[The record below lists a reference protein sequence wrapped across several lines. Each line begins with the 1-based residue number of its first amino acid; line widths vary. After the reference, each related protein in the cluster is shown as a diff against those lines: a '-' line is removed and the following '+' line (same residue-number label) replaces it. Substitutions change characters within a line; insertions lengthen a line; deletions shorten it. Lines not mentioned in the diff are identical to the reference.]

1 MGETLRAMRDSE
13 PRQHRATLA
22 EVARLAGVS
31 KSTASYAYSQPTR
44 LSSASLERVLD
55 AAQKLGF
62 TGPSGLG
69 RQLASGR
76 SHVIAVVT
84 AMLMDPANDDRFSLQ
99 VLEGL
104 LRELASLGYGALVV
118 PPATSEQNAAL
129 LRDLAFDGAICIR
142 RRSHHHETNEILE
155 SRAVPVLQLD
165 GNSEDDVAMLLEDS
179 QAISSIVRKLRDD
192 GHERIA
198 TVTLFFDRHALR
210 SGIQQFDEALGAKP
224 AAVRSRLA
232 GFVRSGVI
240 PSAVYECAGGSREDG
255 YQAGRELLSLPER
268 PTAIV
273 CHTDLLA
280 AGVIDAAG
288 ELGLR
293 VPQDV
298 SVSGF
303 DALTGAPFDSLDLT
317 TVDHSPLE
325 RGAASARWIVANAEG
340 RVAPRSRIPATVR
353 WGATTGPAPESP

>member
-1 MGETLRAMRDSE
+1 MTESE
-13 PRQHRATLA
+13 GRQPRPTLA
-22 EVARLAGVS
+22 DVARLAGVS
-31 KSTASYAYSQPTR
+31 KSTASYAYSQPSR

-84 AMLMDPANDDRFSLQ
+84 AMLTDPASDDRFSLQ

-104 LRELASLGYGALVV
+104 MRELANLGYGALVV
-118 PPATSEQNAAL
+118 PPASSEQSAAL
-129 LRDLAFDGAICIR
+129 LRDLAYDGAICIR
-142 RRSHHHETNEILE
+142 RRSHHYETNEILE
-155 SRAVPVLQLD
+155 SRGVPTLQLD

-179 QAISSIVRKLRDD
+179 EAISAIVRRLRDD

-198 TVTLFFDRHALR
+198 TVSLFFDRNELR
-210 SGIQQFDEALGAKP
+210 SGIQPMEEALRAKP

-232 GFVRSGVI
+232 GFVRAGVV
-240 PSAVYECAGGSREDG
+240 PSAVFECAGVSREDG
-255 YQAGRELLSLPER
+255 YEAGRALLTEAER

-273 CHTDLLA
+273 CQADVLA
-280 AGVIDAAG
+280 AGVIDAARD
-288 ELGLR
+288 LGLS
-293 VPQDV
+293 VPEDL

-303 DALTGAPFDSLDLT
+303 DALTGAPYDALDLT
-317 TVDHSPLE
+317 SVDHSPLE
-325 RGAASARWIVANAEG
+325 RGGAVARWIVARAEG
-340 RVAPRSRIPATVR
+340 RVAPRSPIPTTVR
-353 WGATTGPAPESP
+353 WGTTTGPAPKSV